1 MYMYMRG
8 FIEFL
13 HIFISFVFLQY
24 LTANELRDEPLP
36 RSMKFYDTS
45 GDEKITLREF
55 SGALGHSP
63 TEKHVQ
69 MAFTMADS
77 DGKFDF
83 KTFATPSIFLRQNV
97 SHLWCLLFP

>member
-13 HIFISFVFLQY
+13 HIFISLLFLQY

-45 GDEKITLREF
+45 GDEQITLREF

-83 KTFATPSIFLRQNV
+83 KKILRCRDILSHNA
-97 SHLWCLLFP
+97 SHLWCLMFP